1 MPLDCSPTGRLTYRQ
16 LAHYILDMDDDQLD
30 FDVTVEDGDEDEC
43 YAAELRIC
51 GSDHHTG
58 NGSLDEF
65 HPVIFLRR
73 GDIV

>member
-1 MPLDCSPTGRLTYRQ
+1 MPTFLDCAPTGRLTYAALRDLINQ
-16 LAHYILDMDDDQLD
+16 MSDDQLAM
-30 FDVTVEDGDEDEC
+30 DVTVEDADEDEC

-51 GSDHHTG
+51 GHEHD
-58 NGSLDEF
+58 SLDEF